1 MRPGAAF
8 YLLLC
13 SALPLTAQ
21 VTIAGKVVDEN
32 SRAVAGVRVE
42 LRLSSSA
49 QPRAAISDVSGNFAM
64 ALEESGDYLL
74 RAERQGFYLIQE
86 NRVRIED
93 GVNHLAITLNHLQEF
108 SESVDVTYSPPA
120 IDLAEPSERRQLDNV
135 EILTV
140 PYPAPQ
146 DLRNSLPLFNGV
158 VKDSEGQLH
167 VDGGGTEQTNFTLDG
182 FNVSDPVTG
191 QFDARINIETVQSL
205 DLQTSRYSAST
216 GRGSAGSVDIKTK
229 MGDDRWRFGGTNFI
243 PGVSNQ
249 NGLHVNKWTPRVE
262 VSGPIARGR
271 AWFHNGFDA
280 FYDVDTIAELPR
292 GQNRASGLTTSN
304 LTRLQVNLTP
314 ANILTASALIN
325 YVNRRR
331 TGLSFL
337 DPAETT
343 TNLRQDLYMVTLK
356 DQAYFGGGLLAEFGF
371 AGSRAWI
378 GQTPQGNR
386 TYQITPFGSRGNYYV
401 NMDRHT
407 AREQWTANVYL
418 PAFSAGGSHQAQF
431 GVDLERD
438 AFHQATE
445 RHPYEV
451 LRTDMTL
458 ARFVTFAGNNFRR
471 RENFSGAHYVQDRW
485 TVRDGLLIEG
495 GLRTEWDQIARQLAW
510 SPRLSFAYAPKW
522 LRETKLAGG
531 IGIFHDALNLG
542 SLTLHQDQVS
552 YSTFYSPAGTID
564 GVPVETA
571 FLVNEHDLRV
581 PRYRTVS
588 FSVERKLPFDL
599 YGKAA
604 FTHKTGS
611 RGWMFINQ
619 PGVFDGELPDRSLY
633 LLTNSR
639 RDRYDATEW
648 TVRRTFAGQFEWFAG
663 YTRSSARSN
672 AVVDYSI
679 ENPIFA
685 PQAPGP
691 FPWDA
696 PNRFITWGWAPLPK
710 RMLPRALRFLSRE
723 TNAAYLVEY
732 HTGFPFGV
740 VNESGVMVGAPNS
753 RRVPSYF
760 NINLHFERKFRFM
773 HYLWAWRFG
782 FNNITNSGNPNVVNN
797 NVDSPTFLTYGR
809 GQLRAFSVRLRLLG
823 RR

>member
-1 MRPGAAF
+1 M
-8 YLLLC
+8 
-13 SALPLTAQ
+13 
-21 VTIAGKVVDEN
+21 
-32 SRAVAGVRVE
+32 
-42 LRLSSSA
+42 
-49 QPRAAISDVSGNFAM
+49 
-64 ALEESGDYLL
+64 
-74 RAERQGFYLIQE
+74 
-86 NRVRIED
+86 
-93 GVNHLAITLNHLQEF
+93 
-108 SESVDVTYSPPA
+108 
-120 IDLAEPSERRQLDNV
+120 
-135 EILTV
+135 
-140 PYPAPQ
+140 
-146 DLRNSLPLFNGV
+146 
-158 VKDSEGQLH
+158 
-167 VDGGGTEQTNFTLDG
+167 
-182 FNVSDPVTG
+182 
-191 QFDARINIETVQSL
+191 
-205 DLQTSRYSAST
+205 
-216 GRGSAGSVDIKTK
+216 
-229 MGDDRWRFGGTNFI
+229 
-243 PGVSNQ
+243 
-249 NGLHVNKWTPRVE
+249 NKWTPRVE

-304 LTRLQVNLTP
+304 LTRVQVNLTP
-314 ANILTASALIN
+314 ANILTASALVN

-371 AGSRAWI
+371 AGTRTWI
-378 GQTPQGNR
+378 GQTPQGSR

-401 NMDRHT
+401 DMDRHT
-407 AREQWTANVYL
+407 AREQWTANVYM
-418 PAFSAGGSHQAQF
+418 PAISAGGSHQAQF

-471 RENFSGAHYVQDRW
+471 KENFSGAHYVQDRW
-485 TVRDGLLIEG
+485 TIRDGLLIEG
-495 GLRTEWDQIARQLAW
+495 GLRTEWDQIVRQLVW
-510 SPRLSFAYAPKW
+510 SPRVSFAYAPKW

-531 IGIFHDALNLG
+531 IGIFHDVLNLG

-552 YSTFYSPAGTID
+552 YSTFYSPAGTIG

-571 FLVNEHDLRV
+571 FLVNEHNLRV
-581 PRYRTVS
+581 PRYRTIS

-619 PGVFDGELPDRSLY
+619 PGIFDGELPDRSLY

-639 RDRYDATEW
+639 RDRYDAMEL

-723 TNAAYLVEY
+723 TNAAYLLEY

-753 RRVPSYF
+753 RRFPSYF